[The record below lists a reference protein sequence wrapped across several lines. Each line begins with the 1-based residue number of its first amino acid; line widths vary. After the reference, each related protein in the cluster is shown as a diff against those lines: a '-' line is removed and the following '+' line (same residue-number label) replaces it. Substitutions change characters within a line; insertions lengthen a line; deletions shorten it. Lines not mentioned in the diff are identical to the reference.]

1 MIRLSLLD
9 LASLFAVG
17 LSCGVLATL
26 VVRLNRARADCV
38 RARDVTDA
46 MVGNLREVI
55 FRTDSQ
61 GRWVFLNPAWEALT
75 GYPVG
80 QSLGRRT
87 SDLLLPE
94 DRREARDFYPRLASG
109 EVTDALLHQR
119 FHDANGV
126 CRHIEVSVRA
136 LRTADGAFDGT
147 IGNIRDVTESRVAE
161 HALRDSELRFLT
173 LSESIPVGLFLTDAA
188 GATTFVNRAF
198 GELSGL
204 SAAGTM
210 GEGWL
215 EAVHP
220 DDRARVADAW
230 SDAVRACAAW
240 ASDFRFVHAD
250 GSVRWIHTSSAPI
263 LGEEGALSGY
273 IGINIDMS
281 ERKSLEL
288 NLAAAR
294 DAAEGAA
301 KVKANFLANMSHE
314 IRTPMNGVVGFTE
327 LLLAGEL
334 SAEQRRH
341 TRMLAESGHAMM
353 RLLNDILDF
362 SKVEAGQLEIADEPV
377 DVRHKL
383 NNCLQL
389 MSALAAQKQVAL
401 SGEVDPGVPAMIHS
415 DGLRL
420 RQILLNLIGNA
431 VKFTDRGSVR
441 VFVRAGG
448 TPDAPELVAEVRDT
462 GIGIA
467 RDKQAAIFEEF
478 VQSDPSIARRYGGTG
493 LGLAISVRLARL
505 MGGEL
510 TLVSELGEGTSF
522 FLRLPARAA
531 TLAPARPVETAPR
544 APKRDGR
551 TRVLLAEDH
560 PINQMLTRA
569 MLDRLGCEVT
579 VAGDGAAAVAA
590 VEAAIE
596 PFALVLM
603 DMQMPEVDGVEAT
616 RRLRAGG
623 HDAEALPIVAL
634 TANAFVEDV
643 ETCLCAGMQAHLGK
657 PVQMAELA
665 AAVTRWAARE
675 GAPLALSA

>member
-1 MIRLSLLD
+1 MSGVPIPAACAWLIVALTGG
-9 LASLFAVG
+9 ASLA
-17 LSCGVLATL
+17 LLA
-26 VVRLNRARADCV
+26 RLNRARKQVAQ
-38 RARDVTDA
+38 ARDVTDA
-46 MVGNLREVI
+46 MIGNMREVI
-55 FRTDSQ
+55 FRTDAA

-75 GYPVG
+75 GYPVE
-80 QSLGRRT
+80 QSLGWRT
-87 SDLLLPE
+87 TDLLLPE
-94 DRREARDFYPRLASG
+94 DRRAARDVYLRLVSG
-109 EVTDALLHQR
+109 EMTDALLHQR

-173 LSESIPVGLFLTDAA
+173 LSDSIPVGLFLTDAT

-198 GELSGL
+198 QEQSGL
-204 SAAGTM
+204 SAAQAM
-210 GEGWL
+210 GDGWMQAL
-215 EAVHP
+215 HP
-220 DDRARVADAW
+220 DDRAAVARAW
-230 SDAVRACAAW
+230 PETVRARARSAG
-240 ASDFRFVHAD
+240 DFRFRHED
-250 GSVRWIHTSSAPI
+250 GSVRWVHTSSAPI
-263 LGEEGALSGY
+263 LDEDGALSGY
-273 IGINIDMS
+273 IGINIDIS
-281 ERKSLEL
+281 ERKALEL
-288 NLAAAR
+288 SLAAAR

-334 SAEQRRH
+334 SPEQRRH

-389 MSALAAQKQVAL
+389 MSALAAQKRIAL
-401 SGEVDPGVPAMIHS
+401 SGEVDAGVPAMIRG

-431 VKFTDRGSVR
+431 VKFTDRGGVE

-448 TPDAPELVAEVRDT
+448 TADAPELVVEVRDT

-467 RDKQAAIFEEF
+467 RAKQAAIFEEF

-522 FLRLPARAA
+522 FLRLPARPA
-531 TLAPARPVETAPR
+531 TLSPSRVREAAPR

-569 MLDRLGCEVT
+569 MLERLGCEVT
-579 VAGDGAAAVAA
+579 VAGDGAEAVAA
-590 VEAAIE
+590 VEAAAE

-623 HDAEALPIVAL
+623 WDAGALPIVAL

-643 ETCLCAGMQAHLGK
+643 ETCLRAGMQAHLGK

-665 AAVTRWAARE
+665 AAVTRWAVRDD
-675 GAPLALSA
+675 APLALSA